1 MSLMLPKSQTQRIM
15 QFLIAKEAEGLAP
28 RTLEFYR
35 CKLKQAPDPLTRE
48 SIRSWLIELQT
59 DHTPG
64 GVHAFYR
71 AVRAYCRWLEWEYDI
86 PDPTDK
92 IKPPKVPDEILD
104 PAPQVWVDALLSA
117 CNNSWHGIRDR
128 AVIMLLDA
136 TGVRAGELCLLSID
150 AVDTALSV
158 IYIEHGKGGYP
169 RAVDFDKRTKRALK
183 AWIAIRFEMPAFFQ
197 SSYRNRLT
205 YDTLRAIITRRS
217 KDAGVDPMGLHAFRR
232 KHALDLHRAGES
244 LLTIQKRLGH
254 HSDLVL
260 KRYIKLS
267 REDMIAAA
275 ARFHN
280 KY

>member
-1 MSLMLPKSQTQRIM
+1 MLPKSQTQRIM

-104 PAPQVWVDALLSA
+104 PAPQVWVDALVSA
-117 CNNSWHGIRDR
+117 CDSSWHGIRDR
-128 AVIMLLDA
+128 AIIMLLDA
-136 TGVRAGELCLLSID
+136 TGIRAGELCLLSID
-150 AVDTALSV
+150 AVDMALSV
-158 IYIEHGKGGYP
+158 IYVEHGKGGYP

-280 KY
+280 RY

>member
-1 MSLMLPKSQTQRIM
+1 MNGLPHSQTQRIM
-15 QFLIAKEAEGLAP
+15 KFLLAKEAEGLAP

-35 CKLKQAPDPLTRE
+35 CKLFQAPNPLTRDT
-48 SIRSWLIELQT
+48 IRKWLIELQA

-71 AVRAYCRWLEWEYDI
+71 AVRAFCNWLEFEYDI
-86 PDPTDK
+86 QNPVEK
-92 IKPPKVPDEILD
+92 VRPPKVPQEILD
-104 PAPQVWVDALLSA
+104 PAPQVWVDALLLA
-117 CNNSWHGIRDR
+117 CGSTWHGIRDK
-128 AVIMLLDA
+128 AIITLLDA
-136 TGVRAGELCLLSID
+136 TGIRAGELCSLNMD

-158 IYIEHGKGGYP
+158 VYIEHGKGGYP
-169 RAVDFDKRTKRALK
+169 RAIDYDRKTKRILK
-183 AWIAIRFEMPAFFQ
+183 AWIRIRYDMPAFFQ

-205 YDTLRAIITRRS
+205 YDTLRAIIARRA
-217 KDAGVDPMGLHAFRR
+217 KDAGMSPMGLHAFRR

-244 LLTIQKRLGH
+244 LLTIQRRLGH

-260 KRYIKLS
+260 KKYIKLS

-280 KY
+280 KR

>member
-1 MSLMLPKSQTQRIM
+1 MLPKSQTQRIM

-35 CKLKQAPDPLTRE
+35 CKLKQAPDPLTRD

>member
-1 MSLMLPKSQTQRIM
+1 MLPKSQTQRIM

-35 CKLKQAPDPLTRE
+35 CKLKQAPDPLTRD

-197 SSYRNRLT
+197 SSYRSRLT

-232 KHALDLHRAGES
+232 KHALDLHRSGES